1 MGFHL
6 ENGNNNAHL
15 KTTENS
21 FQSEDLFSCILQ
33 LLLCEGGLQDQF
45 RVYLQIFFDRIKHT
59 EFENH
64 SSLR

>member
-21 FQSEDLFSCILQ
+21 LQSEDLFSCILQ

-45 RVYLQIFFDRIKHT
+45 RVYLQIFF
-59 EFENH
+59 
-64 SSLR
+64 